1 VNANSPAGSQP
12 GTRFEERLLAAI
24 LADFDNLTDPDALA
38 PVHQLR
44 PARSPFPAGRLVSAA
59 AAAAVLVAAAAAGAT
74 ALDGHSS
81 HSTGVGGSVAP
92 AHPRLLTTAYV
103 VARVKA
109 ALNANTSVM
118 ITVSHEPDSQTGK
131 PVIDKTWASHGNPI
145 SRSEILNRHGQPVTG
160 DVVTVT
166 AHKTVS
172 VQINYRN
179 RTWTTVT
186 YPFGSAPSGP
196 GPAGP
201 APLPQT
207 PDQQTAQ
214 LRAAVAA
221 GKITVVGRT
230 TVDGQ
235 RAIELRSG
243 SVRTG
248 EELTWV
254 SPASY
259 LPIREI
265 DTAPGQSPASPQS
278 IREDYTWLPGTK
290 ANLRLLTAAT
300 AIPAGF
306 TKVSPAQFGGTA
318 TRP

>member
-1 VNANSPAGSQP
+1 VNAHPLAGPQPPA
-12 GTRFEERLLAAI
+12 RFEDRLLTAI
-24 LADFDNLTDPDALA
+24 LADYENLTDLDSPA

-44 PARSPFPAGRLVSAA
+44 RARSPFPAVRLVAAA
-59 AAAAVLVAAAAAGAT
+59 AAAAVLVAAGAVGIT
-74 ALDGHSS
+74 ALGGHSS
-81 HSTGVGGSVAP
+81 RGPSSGGSVTP
-92 AHPRLLTTAYV
+92 AHHRLLTTAYV
-103 VARVKA
+103 VAHVKA
-109 ALNANTSVM
+109 ALNANTAVLV
-118 ITVSHEPDSQTGK
+118 IVSHEPNSQTGK
-131 PVIDKTWASHGNPI
+131 PVIDKTWSRSHDI
-145 SRSEILNRHGQPVTG
+145 TSRSEILSHHGQPVSG
-160 DVVTVT
+160 VVLTID

-172 VQINYRN
+172 VQINYRD

-186 YPFGSAPSGP
+186 YPFGSAPPGP

-207 PDQQTAQ
+207 PDQQAAR

-221 GKITVVGRT
+221 GKITIVGRT

-248 EELTWV
+248 EQETWIN
-254 SPASY
+254 SASY
-259 LPIREI
+259 LPIREV
-265 DTAPGQSPASPQS
+265 DTAPGQSPASPLS

-290 ANLRLLTAAT
+290 ANLRLLTAAA

-306 TKVSPAQFGGTA
+306 TKVSPAQRSGA
-318 TRP
+318 RH

>member
-1 VNANSPAGSQP
+1 
-12 GTRFEERLLAAI
+12 
-24 LADFDNLTDPDALA
+24 
-38 PVHQLR
+38 
-44 PARSPFPAGRLVSAA
+44 
-59 AAAAVLVAAAAAGAT
+59 
-74 ALDGHSS
+74 
-81 HSTGVGGSVAP
+81 
-92 AHPRLLTTAYV
+92 
-103 VARVKA
+103 VKA
-109 ALNANTSVM
+109 ALNANTAVM
-118 ITVSHEPDSQTGK
+118 VSVSHEPDSRTGK
-131 PVIDKTWASHGNPI
+131 PVIDKTWASHGI
-145 SRSEILNRHGQPVTG
+145 TTSRSEILNRHGQPVTG
-160 DVVTVT
+160 VVLTIT

-172 VQINYRN
+172 VQINYRK

-214 LRAAVAA
+214 LRQAVAA
-221 GKITVVGRT
+221 GKIKIVGRT

-248 EELTWV
+248 EELTWINPV
-254 SPASY
+254 SY

-278 IREDYTWLPGTK
+278 IREDYTWLRGTK
-290 ANLRLLTAAT
+290 ANLRLLTAAA
-300 AIPAGF
+300 AIPPGF
-306 TKVSPAQFGGTA
+306 TEIGHA
-318 TRP
+318 TD

>member
-1 VNANSPAGSQP
+1 VNATSPAGSRP
-12 GTRFEERLLAAI
+12 GTRFEDRLLTAI
-24 LADFDNLTDPDALA
+24 LADFENLTAPDAPEPDPL
-38 PVHQLR
+38 LR
-44 PARSPFPAGRLVSAA
+44 RVRSPFPAGRLVSAA
-59 AAAAVLVAAAAAGAT
+59 AAAAVLVAAGAAGVT

-81 HSTGVGGSVAP
+81 HSTGSGGPVSPV
-92 AHPRLLTTAYV
+92 HPRLLTAAYLV
-103 VARVKA
+103 TRVKA
-109 ALNANTSVM
+109 ALNANTAVM
-118 ITVSHEPDSQTGK
+118 VTVSHEPNSQTGK
-131 PVIDKTWASHGNPI
+131 PVIDKTWASHGNPT
-145 SRSEILNRHGQPVTG
+145 SRSEILDRHGQPVTG

-172 VQINYRN
+172 VQINYRD

-186 YPFGSAPSGP
+186 YPFGSVPSGP

-207 PDQQTAQ
+207 PDQQTAR

-221 GKITVVGRT
+221 GKITVVGRS

-248 EELTWV
+248 EELTWIN
-254 SPASY
+254 PASY

-265 DTAPGQSPASPQS
+265 DTAPGQSPASPHS
-278 IREDYTWLPGTK
+278 IREDYTWLRGTA
-290 ANLRLLTAAT
+290 ANLRLLTAVA

-306 TKVSPAQFGGTA
+306 TKVSPAQFGGA
-318 TRP
+318 TRR